1 MTEHSE
7 AIKSPDCRTPADQF
21 RSLLRRRWWLLLLPV
36 LILCGGAV
44 AGAISYHRFYH
55 HVTQQE
61 VSHTVRHD
69 TFEAKIR
76 GNQVVKLQLYQQEN
90 ASSQPLVLFTS
101 GDGGW
106 SPFCADIAAHVAA
119 TGRTV
124 IGFDSKDYLTTFGS
138 AQKPV
143 APEELVRDY
152 QDILNAALVVPGVD
166 RQAPL
171 TMSGWSLGAGYSVLA
186 ASSPALHGRVGRVV
200 AISLPALN
208 ELAWKPTDAL
218 IYITHGTP
226 HEKVFD
232 AHEAVSKLGGVPL
245 VMLNASDDDTSPV
258 KDAQSLYERGSEPKH
273 LFIVKAWGHHF
284 EGGESEFYKDLDEAF
299 EVRPNAS

>member
-1 MTEHSE
+1 MTEQSE
-7 AIKSPDCRTPADQF
+7 PAKGQESRTRPGGL
-21 RSLLRRRWWLLLLPV
+21 RSIVRRRWWLLLLPV

-61 VSHTVRHD
+61 VSHAVRHD
-69 TFEAKIR
+69 SLEARIR
-76 GNQVVKLQLYQQEN
+76 NNEIVKLQLYQQEN
-90 ASSQPLVLFTS
+90 AASQPLVLFTS

-106 SPFCADIAAHVAA
+106 SPFCADIAAHIAA
-119 TGRTV
+119 TGKTV
-124 IGFDSKDYLTTFGS
+124 VGFDSKDYLTSFGS

-143 APEELVRDY
+143 TPEELVRDY
-152 QDILNAALVVPGVD
+152 QDILDASLAIPGVD
-166 RQAPL
+166 RLAPL

-186 ASSPALHGRVGRVV
+186 ASSPELKGRVSRVV

-258 KDAQSLYERGSEPKH
+258 KDAQSLYEKGSEPKH

-284 EGGESEFYKDLDEAF
+284 EGGESEFYQDLDEAF
-299 EVRPNAS
+299 QMRPNAS